1 MLELITASFTAPL
14 YQARN
19 SRLKN
24 NEVIIN
30 IPIEGPTAK
39 PVNKFINFMYNLES
53 SYFFLLYININKICL
68 IIILKSMITKTTSI
82 INKY

>member
-39 PVNKFINFMYNLES
+39 AVNKFVKELEKKGFKKEARNVAYTYMS
-53 SYFFLLYININKICL
+53 TMRKFHDYLNELVDKL
-68 IIILKSMITKTTSI
+68 M
-82 INKY
+82 

>member
-1 MLELITASFTAPL
+1 M
-14 YQARN
+14 
-19 SRLKN
+19 
-24 NEVIIN
+24 
-30 IPIEGPTAK
+30 PIDGPTAK

>member
-24 NEVIIN
+24 NEVI
-30 IPIEGPTAK
+30 ADSDSDS
-39 PVNKFINFMYNLES
+39 ES
-53 SYFFLLYININKICL
+53 D
-68 IIILKSMITKTTSI
+68 
-82 INKY
+82 